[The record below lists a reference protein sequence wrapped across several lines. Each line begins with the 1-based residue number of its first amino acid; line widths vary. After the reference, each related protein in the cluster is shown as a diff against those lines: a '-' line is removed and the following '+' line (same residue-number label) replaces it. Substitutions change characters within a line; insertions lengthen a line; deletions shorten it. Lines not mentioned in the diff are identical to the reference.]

1 MAYLV
6 PQQKI
11 ERRILLVRG
20 RTIILDNDLALLYGV
35 STKRLN
41 EQVKRNKRRFPKD
54 FMFRLTKYERDEL
67 VAFCDRFHNLK
78 HSTSMP
84 LAFTEPGVAML
95 SSVLNSERAICVN
108 IEIIRTFIKLRKF
121 ISSHKELA
129 IKLHQLEGKLE
140 KHDEE
145 IKSIFETMRQLMSYS
160 EKSKK
165 RVGFVVN

>member
-11 ERRILLVRG
+11 ERRILLVRSKS
-20 RTIILDNDLALLYGV
+20 IILDNDLALLYGV

-54 FMFRLTKYERDEL
+54 FMFRLTKYERNEL

-95 SSVLNSERAICVN
+95 SSVLNSERAIRVN

-129 IKLHQLEGKLE
+129 LKLHQLENKVE
-140 KHDEE
+140 KHDED
-145 IKSIFETMRQLMSYS
+145 IQSIFEAIRQLMLPPV
-160 EKSKK
+160 KPK
-165 RVGFVVN
+165 RRIGFVID